1 MTTSWYYDAH
11 KKGTFSHQKQLC
23 VAVRWTECNLEGQE
37 LKSPNHL
44 SAIQGNPLTIRLL
57 ALDEALKHF
66 NNAKKIAKNI
76 KELARGQFDKKEFV
90 MMSGTWHAEGSSLNT
105 KGAPIE
111 IIEIAGEHF
120 ELKYIDIQLAL
131 YGFFTSFGSILDRLT
146 YEINMLYNLEIPQN
160 IRYWSK
166 LTNESNLA
174 KLIKKDVELAR
185 LLEKYLEIFK
195 MVTRYRNRM
204 VHDGIIRVEV
214 DISVFKFS
222 VMLAENPNDN
232 NSSMNVDAIEFCTKS
247 KADILK
253 LLDESYSIMFQHFQT
268 HGKPPW

>member
-1 MTTSWYYDAH
+1 MTTSWYYDSH
-11 KKGTFSHQKQLC
+11 EKGAFPHQQQLC
-23 VAVRWTECNLEGQE
+23 DAVKWTKCNLEGQE
-37 LKSPNHL
+37 LKSQTVL
-44 SAIQGNPLTIRLL
+44 SSIQGNPLTIMLL

-76 KELARGQFDKKEFV
+76 KKLAREQFAKKESV
-90 MMSGTWHAEGSSLNT
+90 AMSDTWHAEDSSLNT

-111 IIEIAGEHF
+111 VIKFAGERF
-120 ELKYIDIQLAL
+120 ELKHIDIQLAL
-131 YGFFTSFGSILDRLT
+131 YEFLTSFGSILDRLT
-146 YEINMLYNLEIPQN
+146 YEIDRLYNLEIPQN

-185 LLEKYLEIFK
+185 LLEEYLRIFK
-195 MVTRYRNRM
+195 MATRYRNRM
-204 VHDGIIRVEV
+204 VHDGIIRDEA